1 MYAGPDI
8 IMDGLVFGY
17 DTNYGVA
24 NNSTDTRYYP
34 GEPTTN
40 LKSGSQTSGQI
51 AGMQGVGL
59 TYVGEED
66 GYSKYSMSGTFS
78 AGTYPYSMYL
88 FGVSFTGGLS
98 YSTQCILKTNVENK
112 FNYFGGG
119 INYVNLPMNSSG
131 TNSSVLQTDGS
142 HLIKRQGFNYV
153 PTTNQAGYIHSNPVN
168 NTTFNSSTDFI
179 YIKNFQIEQ
188 NTHCTPWTAT
198 SRSNTAS
205 LIDLKNT
212 IPIDLSAISFD
223 STAQPEFDG
232 VDDSIPLASNLQ
244 NGDGAG
250 SWEFVVNFD
259 QCHNV
264 DTSTYR
270 QIYIQENSIW
280 VAQYFGYIG
289 IDIKKDNGN
298 WFDGNG
304 GIVTGSQIGPVVK
317 DTWYHGVFTFN
328 QGVIKGYLNGALN
341 FTTTVSGMTAIQN
354 GNTPRYIGRRTG
366 QFLDGELPIFKV
378 YNIALSQTE
387 VTQNYN
393 AQKNRFL

>member
-24 NNSTDTRYYP
+24 NNSTATRYYP

-40 LKSGSQTSGQI
+40 LANPYYYI
-51 AGMQGVGL
+51 AGSMSGVNI
-59 TYVGEED
+59 TYVGLED
-66 GYSKYSMSGTFS
+66 GWSKYSMSGTFS
-78 AGTYPYSMYL
+78 GGTYPYIMYL
-88 FGVSFTGGLS
+88 FGVSFTGGTQF
-98 YSTQCILKTNVENK
+98 STQVQIKTNVEYK
-112 FNYFGGG
+112 FNYFGANGISYVNQPMDNGG
-119 INYVNLPMNSSG
+119 INSS
-131 TNSSVLQTDGS
+131 TVLSDGS
-142 HLIKRQGFNYV
+142 KLLQRQGFAYTS
-153 PTTNQAGYIHSNPVN
+153 TTNQPGYLWTNPVN
-168 NTTFNSSTDFI
+168 NTTFNSATDFV
-179 YIKNFQIEQ
+179 YFKDFQIEQ
-188 NTHCTPWTAT
+188 KAHCTPYTPT
-198 SRSNTAS
+198 SRSSTQG

-212 IPIDLSAISFD
+212 VSIDLSAVSFN

-259 QCHNV
+259 QCHSV

-270 QIYIQENSIW
+270 QIYIQEASIW

-289 IDIKKDNGN
+289 IDIYKDNGS

-304 GIVTGSQIGPVVK
+304 GVNTGSQIGPVVK

-328 QGVIKGYLNGALN
+328 QGVIKGYLNGQLN
-341 FTTTVSGMTAIQN
+341 FTNTVSGMTAIQN

-378 YNIALSQTE
+378 YNIALSQAE